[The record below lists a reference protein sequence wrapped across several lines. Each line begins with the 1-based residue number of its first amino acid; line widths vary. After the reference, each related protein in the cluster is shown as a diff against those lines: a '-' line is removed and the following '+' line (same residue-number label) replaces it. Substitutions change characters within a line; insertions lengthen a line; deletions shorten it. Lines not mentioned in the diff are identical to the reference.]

1 MKKGIQRIEE
11 ILSSSALLWPDNIA
25 AEQAN
30 ESINYKELNHQSDLL
45 SDFLGKI
52 LPSEKPRVG
61 LLLPKTIAAVVS
73 VFGVLKSGGTYV
85 PLDFEAPAKR
95 NSFITDNCKL
105 DAIITLKGT
114 DYQGFPENFIKH
126 ELHELGIILHS
137 IDRKGSNRDETSF
150 PELAYILN
158 TSGSTG
164 HPKAV
169 LFNHQNAISF
179 IEWCNNTFEADQN
192 SVFSSHAPFHF
203 DLSILDLFFSIS
215 KGAKLILIDSKTA
228 KNPRALTHL
237 IAEKKI
243 THWYSTPTILKL
255 ILNYGKPER
264 FDHSSLQYVL
274 FAGEVFP
281 IEPLRKLTELW
292 SDKIFYN
299 LYGPSETNV
308 CTYFKIPLP
317 IESDRTHPFPIGEV
331 CEHLDACL
339 LPRQKEKSELCIS
352 GPSVCLGYL
361 NEEQKN
367 KQSFFEENG
376 KRWYKTG
383 DIIELDEEGYFVFM
397 GRADRMIKKNG
408 FRIELDEIENCL
420 HSHPEISDAA
430 VLSITKGLSEITVKA
445 FLQKREN
452 SSVSSEI
459 MRSYCLK
466 ILPEYMLPDR
476 IYFLENIPKTSTDKT
491 DYQKLIKEQ
500 YGF

>member
-1 MKKGIQRIEE
+1 MKKKVRRIEE
-11 ILSSSALLWPDNIA
+11 ILASSATLWPGNIA
-25 AEQAN
+25 VEQGD
-30 ESINYKELNHQSDLL
+30 ESINYKDLNHKAGLL
-45 SDFLGKI
+45 ADYLNKN
-52 LPSEKPRVG
+52 LPSKNPRIG
-61 LLLPKTIAAVVS
+61 LLLPKSIATVIS
-73 VFGVLKSGGTYV
+73 IFGVLKSGGAYV

-95 NSFITDNCKL
+95 NSYIAKNCKL
-105 DAIITLKGT
+105 DAIITLKKT
-114 DYQGFPENFIKH
+114 DYQGFTENFIKH
-126 ELHELGIILHS
+126 EINDPRIIIYL
-137 IDRKGSNRDETSF
+137 IDKTESGRNEMVF

-169 LFNHQNAISF
+169 LFNDQNAISF

-203 DLSILDLFFSIS
+203 DLSILDLFFSVS
-215 KGAKLILIDSKTA
+215 NGAKLILIDSKTA

-264 FDHSSLQYVL
+264 YDYSSLKYVL

-292 SDKIFYN
+292 PDKIFYN

-317 IESDRTHPFPIGEV
+317 IESDQTHPFPIGKV
-331 CEHLDACL
+331 CEHLDAYL
-339 LPRQKEKSELCIS
+339 LLNQNKSNELCIS

-361 NEEQKN
+361 NEDQKAEH
-367 KQSFFEENG
+367 SFFEKNG

-383 DIIELDEEGYFVFM
+383 DIVTIDKENNFFFM

-408 FRIELDEIENCL
+408 FRIELDEVENCF
-420 HSHPEISDAA
+420 HNHPEISDAA
-430 VLSITKGLSEITVKA
+430 VLSLTKEQGEVTIKA
-445 FLQKREN
+445 FLQKKEN
-452 SSVSSEI
+452 SSVSSDV
-459 MRSYCLK
+459 MRNYCLE

-476 IYFLENIPKTSTDKT
+476 IQFLGNIPKTSTDKT
-491 DYQKLIKEQ
+491 DYQKLTKE
-500 YGF
+500 